1 MISRKVIKNRNSK
14 IPPLNHTGPEKI
26 HELFVNANLFNK
38 HFMNWLSI
46 NYKWVLDDYKI
57 QEDTIKDIESDI
69 KKQIKDVEKFSL
81 ESPLPDLKELYTEVY
96 L

>member
-1 MISRKVIKNRNSK
+1 MIIKFKRTR
-14 IPPLNHTGPEKI
+14 L
-26 HELFVNANLFNK
+26 K
-38 HFMNWLSI
+38 H
-46 NYKWVLDDYKI
+46 
-57 QEDTIKDIESDI
+57 IESDI